1 MKCIK
6 ELKKTGCAKL
16 QITWIKVQITE
27 TLNIQQQSQ
36 AKRVSFIKHTNK
48 IRMGFRAPIQHA
60 K

>member
-27 TLNIQQQSQ
+27 TLDIQQQSQ
-36 AKRVSFIKHTNK
+36 AKRVSFIKHINE
-48 IRMGFRAPIQHA
+48 IRMGFTAPI
-60 K
+60 